1 LCSHFS
7 NSSRLHTSV
16 TTGKVVVKSF
26 YGKPHQKSYYLGC
39 SQGGRQGVGNAEKY
53 PTDFDGIVAGSPAL
67 DFNGLI
73 SWRASFYPITGP
85 KNSSDFIPEFTWTE
99 LIHNEVLK
107 QCDELD
113 GVKDGIIEYPD
124 LCKFRPET
132 LQCTGATTENC
143 LTTTQVAAV
152 RKIFSPLAHENGTVI
167 YSAMQPGSETRAIDR
182 LYAGKPFSDSQ
193 VSQFFPSNSCNP
205 KLTVN

>member
-1 LCSHFS
+1 
-7 NSSRLHTSV
+7 
-16 TTGKVVVKSF
+16 
-26 YGKPHQKSYYLGC
+26 
-39 SQGGRQGVGNAEKY
+39 VGNAEKY
-53 PTDFDGIVAGSPAL
+53 PMDFDGIVAGSPGL

-73 SWRASFYPITGP
+73 SWRASFFPITGP
-85 KNSSDFIPEFTWTE
+85 KNSSDFIQESTWTG
-99 LIHNEVLK
+99 LIHNEVLN

-132 LQCTGATTENC
+132 LLCKGTSSGNC

-152 RKIFSPLAHENGTVI
+152 RKIFSPLAYDNGTVI

-193 VSQFFPSNSCNP
+193 VRLFQIIE
-205 KLTVN
+205 